1 MTFITRFSSH
11 PFYGIAVAFIGA
23 LIITPDTVFMRLS
36 EMDALQM
43 LFWRGL
49 AMAGLYVLKT
59 FIILVHKPKKTA
71 LKNL

>member
-49 AMAGLYVLKT
+49 AMAGVL
-59 FIILVHKPKKTA
+59 FGAWLIVSQGSLREETA
-71 LKNL
+71 NF